1 MLDVLRKLFGK
12 VLAGKD
18 SPAKHCLIVDDSAE
32 IRRAARTILEDM
44 SFEISE
50 AGNGLEALERCRRR
64 MPDAVLL
71 DGAMPIMDGME
82 FLMALRNEKGGCAP
96 KVIYCASRSD
106 AIQIVRA
113 IDAGANEYLMKPFD
127 RGLVKSKLQEVGLL

>member
-1 MLDVLRKLFGK
+1 MLVRLPGLRR
-12 VLAGKD
+12 

-32 IRRAARTILEDM
+32 IRRAARSILEDL

-50 AGNGLEALERCRRR
+50 AGNGLEALERCRDR

-71 DGAMPIMDGME
+71 DGVMPVMDGME
-82 FLMALRNEKGGCAP
+82 FLLALRNEEGGCTP
-96 KVIYCASRSD
+96 KVIYCTTLND
-106 AIQIVRA
+106 AIHIVRA

-127 RGLVKSKLQEVGLL
+127 QGVMKAKFLEVGLI